1 MSENLISEVEK
12 MDTDLQSIER
22 LVEIQNEQIKQLA
35 DRLADRLA
43 EQNRIIDNLKS
54 REEDVNRFL
63 GDIGSITVG
72 NAIRD
77 SIDRL
82 DFKL

>member
-35 DRLADRLA
+35 DRLA
-43 EQNRIIDNLKS
+43 EQSRIIDNLKS

>member
-22 LVEIQNEQIKQLA
+22 LVEIQNEQIKQ
-35 DRLADRLA
+35 LADRLA